1 MEQRR
6 KNFLLRLLDAP
17 SPSGF
22 EELAARVWRQEA
34 EEFADEVSVDHN
46 GNSFARLRGE
56 GPVVLVEGH
65 IDEIG
70 LMVTHIDD
78 EGYLWFR
85 GIGGWDDQILT
96 GQRVRVLARGGTVF
110 GVIGR
115 KPAHLLTEEE
125 KGKAS
130 RIKDLWIDIGARSGD
145 QAREV
150 VSIGDPVVLEHAP
163 LELLNDRLVARGI
176 DNRMGAFVALEVLR
190 ELSTDR
196 PRADVYALAATQEE
210 ISFLGARTSAFALKP
225 TVAIVLDVTH
235 ATDHPEADKRGGGF
249 IKVGGGPVLDRGSM
263 VHPMVFDRLLA
274 AARAED
280 IPVQLAAAPVR
291 TGTDADA
298 IAPARAGIPCG
309 LVSVPNRYMHSPN
322 ELISLDDLDA
332 AIRLIARFVRDL
344 GPSPTFT
351 RR

>member
-1 MEQRR
+1 LE
-6 KNFLLRLLDAP
+6 AP

-22 EELAARVWRQEA
+22 EEFAARVWRREA
-34 EEFADEVSVDHN
+34 QEFADEVSVDHN
-46 GNSFARLRGE
+46 GNSLARLRGE
-56 GPVVLVEGH
+56 GPVILVEGH

-85 GIGGWDDQILT
+85 GIGGWDDQVLT
-96 GQRVRVLARGGTVF
+96 GQRVRVLGRSGPVLGA
-110 GVIGR
+110 IGR

-125 KGKAS
+125 KSKAS
-130 RIKDLWIDIGARSGD
+130 RIKDLWIDIGAKSGD
-145 QAREV
+145 EARQV
-150 VSIGDPVVLEHAP
+150 VSVGDPVVLDQSP
-163 LELLNDRLVARGI
+163 VELLNDRLVARGV

-190 ELSTDR
+190 ELSGDR
-196 PRADVYALAATQEE
+196 PPGDIYALAATQEE
-210 ISFLGARTSAFALKP
+210 ISFLGARTSAFALNP

-235 ATDHPEADKRGGGF
+235 ATDHPEADKRGGGSV
-249 IKVGGGPVLDRGSM
+249 KVGGGPVLDRGSM
-263 VHPMVFDRLLA
+263 VHPLVFDRLVA
-274 AARAED
+274 AAKAED

-298 IAPARAGIPCG
+298 IAPSRAGIPCG

-322 ELISLDDLDA
+322 ELVSLDDLDA
-332 AIRLIARFVRDL
+332 AIRLIARFVREL
-344 GPSPTFT
+344 GPSPDFT